1 MEAFCGARLQREAQH
16 STAQH
21 STAQHSTAQQ
31 VGGGTGDR
39 RREDMMSSHLMVEE
53 RILEG
58 KEGCGAA
65 LLHFCLRTSFLTS
78 HFTQGFMHVPAE
90 MIPEALFRIIF
101 LHIIVAFGNPENLHF
116 SPFSFIFHIK
126 LFFSC
131 LVRYVRQILK
141 FFIHET
147 IFHFPSNNNSLS

>member
-1 MEAFCGARLQREAQH
+1 MKLSAIYNHVIYPTISCCLLIKSDEIWIGVLEG
-16 STAQH
+16 

-126 LFFSC
+126 LFFFMSGT
-131 LVRYVRQILK
+131 VRSANFEIL
-141 FFIHET
+141 H
-147 IFHFPSNNNSLS
+147 S